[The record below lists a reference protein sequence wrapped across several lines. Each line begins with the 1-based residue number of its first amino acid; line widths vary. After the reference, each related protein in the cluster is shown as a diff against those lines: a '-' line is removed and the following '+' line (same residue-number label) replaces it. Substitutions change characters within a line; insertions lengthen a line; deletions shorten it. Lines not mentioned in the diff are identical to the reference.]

1 MPLLP
6 FLKQYPKINIAYEK
20 RDNLFENEKIHQI
33 LTISRYIYNLA
44 SDKKEDASIIEIL
57 SYPFFNLPM
66 LEVIKTIDEAKQNKQ
81 SIFRRISE
89 SDNQGIAQ
97 IANFFAELKRISIS
111 EPLEIFIDHLI
122 GASPID
128 KYRSPFLEYYSKKDS
143 YETYSLYENIASL
156 RGKLNRHFGEKSV
169 KLTDLIEM
177 LDDYEMAEAPL
188 TTTSPYKDTEDAVQ
202 VLSAHKAK
210 GLEFEYVFIISTD
223 HMAWGKGKGNNDLL
237 KLPKNLQQIRHTG
250 TSDGEKLRILYVA
263 MTRAK
268 KSLTITNS
276 LRDFNGK
283 SPDRLEYFNEY
294 EKDDKIISP
303 YIPNGYVETEYET
316 ATPEIARE
324 NIINK
329 KQIKNVK
336 SKIKEQVDNDKKNY
350 YNKRNED
357 NNDYYKKNKNKPI
370 EKINYAISYDK
381 NLEPELI
388 EKTTINKNKK
398 GGKKIVEKMTQEE
411 YEQKFPDEEQNIEN
425 EYEEEDDDNNNEQ
438 NYDENEEEEYYE
450 AQNNEQ
456 NYNIKNYKMQN
467 NYQNKDR
474 KNLYHYKTDIN
485 NTNNSIINNTSQ
497 GSKNNDVNP
506 EMMQNPQQSFNQKN
520 NYINIVNN
528 SNEPQ
533 YMKYNYNPNPSEQ
546 YNNNYKVGMSE
557 SDDKSSK
564 YIGIEQKYQKK
575 IDELEKNIINP
586 GGNNIDNYANKLQVN
601 ITNME
606 EYSKNN
612 NNNNEEYQNIDEE
625 NENEENNLS
634 DMDLNEMNEGVLS
647 QMSNM
652 SERTKDLFKRT
663 MDEYP
668 PLEEDTLYEQS
679 QNK

>member
-1 MPLLP
+1 MLETCLNNKIIRD
-6 FLKQYPKINIAYEK
+6 FLNNYQQSRWKKLIPSLIEIAILNLNSSFHTDIFSEEDIKNIIDDLKVNKNKEDTQQK
-20 RDNLFENEKIHQI
+20 KL
-33 LTISRYIYNLA
+33 
-44 SDKKEDASIIEIL
+44 KKENH
-57 SYPFFNLPM
+57 SYVIFSKPSNQWRTADGGVPPISGNKDKEFF
-66 LEVIKTIDEAKQNKQ
+66 
-81 SIFRRISE
+81 F
-89 SDNQGIAQ
+89 DNSSLT
-97 IANFFAELKRISIS
+97 N
-111 EPLEIFIDHLI
+111 
-122 GASPID
+122 
-128 KYRSPFLEYYSKKDS
+128 YSKYSKD
-143 YETYSLYENIASL
+143 N
-156 RGKLNRHFGEKSV
+156 K
-169 KLTDLIEM
+169 
-177 LDDYEMAEAPL
+177 
-188 TTTSPYKDTEDAVQ
+188 
-202 VLSAHKAK
+202 
-210 GLEFEYVFIISTD
+210 
-223 HMAWGKGKGNNDLL
+223 
-237 KLPKNLQQIRHTG
+237 
-250 TSDGEKLRILYVA
+250 
-263 MTRAK
+263 
-268 KSLTITNS
+268 
-276 LRDFNGK
+276 
-283 SPDRLEYFNEY
+283 
-294 EKDDKIISP
+294 
-303 YIPNGYVETEYET
+303 
-316 ATPEIARE
+316 EIARE

-357 NNDYYKKNKNKPI
+357 NNAHYKKNKNKPK

-438 NYDENEEEEYYE
+438 NNDENEEEEYYE

-485 NTNNSIINNTSQ
+485 NKNNSIINNTSQ
-497 GSKNNDVNP
+497 GSKNNDDNP

-586 GGNNIDNYANKLQVN
+586 SGNNIDNYANKLQVN

-663 MDEYP
+663 MEEYP

>member
-1 MPLLP
+1 MLETCLNNKIIRD
-6 FLKQYPKINIAYEK
+6 FLNNYQQSRWKKLIPSLIEIAILNLNSSFHTDIFSEEDIKNIIDDLKVNKNKEDTQQK
-20 RDNLFENEKIHQI
+20 KL
-33 LTISRYIYNLA
+33 
-44 SDKKEDASIIEIL
+44 KKENH
-57 SYPFFNLPM
+57 SYVIFSKPSNQWRTADGGVPPISGNKDKEFF
-66 LEVIKTIDEAKQNKQ
+66 
-81 SIFRRISE
+81 F
-89 SDNQGIAQ
+89 DNSSLT
-97 IANFFAELKRISIS
+97 N
-111 EPLEIFIDHLI
+111 
-122 GASPID
+122 
-128 KYRSPFLEYYSKKDS
+128 YSKYSKD
-143 YETYSLYENIASL
+143 N
-156 RGKLNRHFGEKSV
+156 K
-169 KLTDLIEM
+169 
-177 LDDYEMAEAPL
+177 
-188 TTTSPYKDTEDAVQ
+188 
-202 VLSAHKAK
+202 
-210 GLEFEYVFIISTD
+210 
-223 HMAWGKGKGNNDLL
+223 
-237 KLPKNLQQIRHTG
+237 
-250 TSDGEKLRILYVA
+250 
-263 MTRAK
+263 
-268 KSLTITNS
+268 
-276 LRDFNGK
+276 
-283 SPDRLEYFNEY
+283 
-294 EKDDKIISP
+294 
-303 YIPNGYVETEYET
+303 
-316 ATPEIARE
+316 EIARE

-485 NTNNSIINNTSQ
+485 NKNNSIINNTSQ
-497 GSKNNDVNP
+497 GSKNNDDNP

-546 YNNNYKVGMSE
+546 Y
-557 SDDKSSK
+557 K

>member
-1 MPLLP
+1 MLETCLNNKIIRD
-6 FLKQYPKINIAYEK
+6 FLNNYKQSQWKKLIPSLIEIAILNLNSSFHTDIFSEEDIKNIIDDLKIN
-20 RDNLFENEKIHQI
+20 
-33 LTISRYIYNLA
+33 
-44 SDKKEDASIIEIL
+44 
-57 SYPFFNLPM
+57 
-66 LEVIKTIDEAKQNKQ
+66 QNKDDNIQ
-81 SIFRRISE
+81 QKKPKRESHSYVIFSKPSNQWRTADGGVPPISGNKE
-89 SDNQGIAQ
+89 KEFFFDNSSLT
-97 IANFFAELKRISIS
+97 NNSK
-111 EPLEIFIDHLI
+111 
-122 GASPID
+122 
-128 KYRSPFLEYYSKKDS
+128 YSKDNK
-143 YETYSLYENIASL
+143 
-156 RGKLNRHFGEKSV
+156 
-169 KLTDLIEM
+169 
-177 LDDYEMAEAPL
+177 
-188 TTTSPYKDTEDAVQ
+188 
-202 VLSAHKAK
+202 
-210 GLEFEYVFIISTD
+210 
-223 HMAWGKGKGNNDLL
+223 
-237 KLPKNLQQIRHTG
+237 
-250 TSDGEKLRILYVA
+250 
-263 MTRAK
+263 
-268 KSLTITNS
+268 
-276 LRDFNGK
+276 
-283 SPDRLEYFNEY
+283 
-294 EKDDKIISP
+294 
-303 YIPNGYVETEYET
+303 
-316 ATPEIARE
+316 EIARE

-329 KQIKNVK
+329 KLIKNIK
-336 SKIKEQVDNDKKNY
+336 SKIKEQVDNDKRSY
-350 YNKRNED
+350 YNKRNGD
-357 NNDYYKKNKNKPI
+357 NNKYFKNNKNKQI

-381 NLEPELI
+381 NLEPEII
-388 EKTTINKNKK
+388 EKTTINKNRK
-398 GGKKIVEKMTQEE
+398 GKIVEKMTQEE

-485 NTNNSIINNTSQ
+485 NKNNSIINNTSQ
-497 GSKNNDVNP
+497 GSKNNDDNP

>member
-1 MPLLP
+1 MLETCLNNKIIRD
-6 FLKQYPKINIAYEK
+6 FLNNYKQSRWKKLIPSLIEIAILNLNSSFHTDIFSEEDIKNIIDDLKINQNQEDTQQK
-20 RDNLFENEKIHQI
+20 KL
-33 LTISRYIYNLA
+33 
-44 SDKKEDASIIEIL
+44 KKENH
-57 SYPFFNLPM
+57 SYVIFSKPSNQWRTADGGVPPISGSKDKEFFC
-66 LEVIKTIDEAKQNKQ
+66 
-81 SIFRRISE
+81 
-89 SDNQGIAQ
+89 DNSSLT
-97 IANFFAELKRISIS
+97 N
-111 EPLEIFIDHLI
+111 
-122 GASPID
+122 
-128 KYRSPFLEYYSKKDS
+128 YSKYNKD
-143 YETYSLYENIASL
+143 N
-156 RGKLNRHFGEKSV
+156 K
-169 KLTDLIEM
+169 
-177 LDDYEMAEAPL
+177 
-188 TTTSPYKDTEDAVQ
+188 
-202 VLSAHKAK
+202 
-210 GLEFEYVFIISTD
+210 
-223 HMAWGKGKGNNDLL
+223 
-237 KLPKNLQQIRHTG
+237 
-250 TSDGEKLRILYVA
+250 
-263 MTRAK
+263 
-268 KSLTITNS
+268 
-276 LRDFNGK
+276 
-283 SPDRLEYFNEY
+283 
-294 EKDDKIISP
+294 
-303 YIPNGYVETEYET
+303 
-316 ATPEIARE
+316 EIARE

-329 KQIKNVK
+329 KQIKNAK

-350 YNKRNED
+350 YNKKNGD
-357 NNDYYKKNKNKPI
+357 NDFYKKNKNKPI

-388 EKTTINKNKK
+388 EKTTINKNRK
-398 GGKKIVEKMTQEE
+398 GRQKIVEKMTQEE

-438 NYDENEEEEYYE
+438 NYEENEEEEYYE
-450 AQNNEQ
+450 AQNSEQ
-456 NYNIKNYKMQN
+456 NYNNKNYNVQNNNVQN
-467 NYQNKDR
+467 NYQNIDR

-485 NTNNSIINNTSQ
+485 NKNNSIINNTNQ
-497 GSKNNDVNP
+497 GSKNNDDNP

-533 YMKYNYNPNPSEQ
+533 YMKYDYNPNPSEQ

-575 IDELEKNIINP
+575 IDELEKNIINTG
-586 GGNNIDNYANKLQVN
+586 GGNNIDNYANKLKVN

-612 NNNNEEYQNIDEE
+612 NNHEEYQNNNDEEE

-634 DMDLNEMNEGVLS
+634 DMDLNDMDGGVLS

>member
-1 MPLLP
+1 MLETCLNNKIIRD
-6 FLKQYPKINIAYEK
+6 FLNNYKQSRWKKLIPSLIEIAILNLNSSFHTDIFSEEDIKNIIDDLKINQNQEDIQKKKIKEEK
-20 RDNLFENEKIHQI
+20 NHSYVIFSKPSNQWRTADGGVPPISGNKDKEFFFDNSS
-33 LTISRYIYNLA
+33 LTN
-44 SDKKEDASIIEIL
+44 
-57 SYPFFNLPM
+57 
-66 LEVIKTIDEAKQNKQ
+66 
-81 SIFRRISE
+81 
-89 SDNQGIAQ
+89 
-97 IANFFAELKRISIS
+97 
-111 EPLEIFIDHLI
+111 
-122 GASPID
+122 
-128 KYRSPFLEYYSKKDS
+128 YSKYNKD
-143 YETYSLYENIASL
+143 N
-156 RGKLNRHFGEKSV
+156 K
-169 KLTDLIEM
+169 
-177 LDDYEMAEAPL
+177 
-188 TTTSPYKDTEDAVQ
+188 
-202 VLSAHKAK
+202 
-210 GLEFEYVFIISTD
+210 
-223 HMAWGKGKGNNDLL
+223 
-237 KLPKNLQQIRHTG
+237 
-250 TSDGEKLRILYVA
+250 
-263 MTRAK
+263 
-268 KSLTITNS
+268 
-276 LRDFNGK
+276 
-283 SPDRLEYFNEY
+283 
-294 EKDDKIISP
+294 
-303 YIPNGYVETEYET
+303 
-316 ATPEIARE
+316 EIARE

-329 KQIKNVK
+329 RQIKNAK

-350 YNKRNED
+350 YNKKNGD
-357 NNDYYKKNKNKPI
+357 NNEYYKKNKNKPI

-388 EKTTINKNKK
+388 EKTTINKNRK

-438 NYDENEEEEYYE
+438 NYEENEEEEYYE
-450 AQNNEQ
+450 AQNKEQ
-456 NYNIKNYKMQN
+456 NFNMQNNNIQN
-467 NYQNKDR
+467 NYQNRDR

-485 NTNNSIINNTSQ
+485 NKNNSIINNTNQ
-497 GSKNNDVNP
+497 GSKNNDDNHEIV
-506 EMMQNPQQSFNQKN
+506 QNPQQSFNKKN

-533 YMKYNYNPNPSEQ
+533 YMKYDYNPNPSEQ

-612 NNNNEEYQNIDEE
+612 NNKEEYQNNNDEEE

-634 DMDLNEMNEGVLS
+634 DMDLNEIDGGVLS

>member
-1 MPLLP
+1 MLETCLNNKIIRD
-6 FLKQYPKINIAYEK
+6 FLNNYKQSRWKKLIPSLIEIAILNLNSSFHTDIFSEEDIKNIIDDLKVNKNKEDTQQK
-20 RDNLFENEKIHQI
+20 KL
-33 LTISRYIYNLA
+33 
-44 SDKKEDASIIEIL
+44 KKENH
-57 SYPFFNLPM
+57 SYVIFSKPSNQWRTADGGVPPISGNKDKEFF
-66 LEVIKTIDEAKQNKQ
+66 
-81 SIFRRISE
+81 F
-89 SDNQGIAQ
+89 DNSSLT
-97 IANFFAELKRISIS
+97 N
-111 EPLEIFIDHLI
+111 
-122 GASPID
+122 
-128 KYRSPFLEYYSKKDS
+128 YSKYSKD
-143 YETYSLYENIASL
+143 N
-156 RGKLNRHFGEKSV
+156 K
-169 KLTDLIEM
+169 
-177 LDDYEMAEAPL
+177 
-188 TTTSPYKDTEDAVQ
+188 
-202 VLSAHKAK
+202 
-210 GLEFEYVFIISTD
+210 
-223 HMAWGKGKGNNDLL
+223 
-237 KLPKNLQQIRHTG
+237 
-250 TSDGEKLRILYVA
+250 
-263 MTRAK
+263 
-268 KSLTITNS
+268 
-276 LRDFNGK
+276 
-283 SPDRLEYFNEY
+283 
-294 EKDDKIISP
+294 
-303 YIPNGYVETEYET
+303 
-316 ATPEIARE
+316 EIARE

-357 NNDYYKKNKNKPI
+357 NNDYNKKNKNKPI

-485 NTNNSIINNTSQ
+485 NKNNSIINNTSQ
-497 GSKNNDVNP
+497 GSKNNDDNP

-546 YNNNYKVGMSE
+546 Y
-557 SDDKSSK
+557 K

-575 IDELEKNIINP
+575 IDELEKNINNP

-634 DMDLNEMNEGVLS
+634 DMDLNEINEGVLS

>member
-1 MPLLP
+1 MLETCLNNKIIRD
-6 FLKQYPKINIAYEK
+6 FLNNYQQSRWKKLIPSLIEIAILNLNSSFHTDIFSEEDIKNIIDDLKVNKNKEDTQQK
-20 RDNLFENEKIHQI
+20 KL
-33 LTISRYIYNLA
+33 
-44 SDKKEDASIIEIL
+44 KKENH
-57 SYPFFNLPM
+57 SYVIFSKPSNQWRTADGGVPPISGNKDKEFF
-66 LEVIKTIDEAKQNKQ
+66 
-81 SIFRRISE
+81 F
-89 SDNQGIAQ
+89 DNSSLT
-97 IANFFAELKRISIS
+97 N
-111 EPLEIFIDHLI
+111 
-122 GASPID
+122 
-128 KYRSPFLEYYSKKDS
+128 YSKYSKD
-143 YETYSLYENIASL
+143 N
-156 RGKLNRHFGEKSV
+156 K
-169 KLTDLIEM
+169 
-177 LDDYEMAEAPL
+177 
-188 TTTSPYKDTEDAVQ
+188 
-202 VLSAHKAK
+202 
-210 GLEFEYVFIISTD
+210 
-223 HMAWGKGKGNNDLL
+223 
-237 KLPKNLQQIRHTG
+237 
-250 TSDGEKLRILYVA
+250 
-263 MTRAK
+263 
-268 KSLTITNS
+268 
-276 LRDFNGK
+276 
-283 SPDRLEYFNEY
+283 
-294 EKDDKIISP
+294 
-303 YIPNGYVETEYET
+303 
-316 ATPEIARE
+316 EIARE

-485 NTNNSIINNTSQ
+485 NKNNSIINNTSQ
-497 GSKNNDVNP
+497 GSKNNDDNP

-586 GGNNIDNYANKLQVN
+586 G
-601 ITNME
+601 
-606 EYSKNN
+606 
-612 NNNNEEYQNIDEE
+612 
-625 NENEENNLS
+625 
-634 DMDLNEMNEGVLS
+634 LNEMNEGVLS

>member
-1 MPLLP
+1 MLETCLNNKIIRD
-6 FLKQYPKINIAYEK
+6 FLNNYQQSRWKKLIPSLIEIAILNLNSSFHTDIFSEEDIKNIIDDLKVNKNKEDTQQK
-20 RDNLFENEKIHQI
+20 KL
-33 LTISRYIYNLA
+33 
-44 SDKKEDASIIEIL
+44 KKENH
-57 SYPFFNLPM
+57 SYVIFSKPSNQWRTADGGVPPISGNKDKEFF
-66 LEVIKTIDEAKQNKQ
+66 
-81 SIFRRISE
+81 F
-89 SDNQGIAQ
+89 DNSSLT
-97 IANFFAELKRISIS
+97 N
-111 EPLEIFIDHLI
+111 
-122 GASPID
+122 
-128 KYRSPFLEYYSKKDS
+128 YSKYSKD
-143 YETYSLYENIASL
+143 N
-156 RGKLNRHFGEKSV
+156 K
-169 KLTDLIEM
+169 
-177 LDDYEMAEAPL
+177 
-188 TTTSPYKDTEDAVQ
+188 
-202 VLSAHKAK
+202 
-210 GLEFEYVFIISTD
+210 
-223 HMAWGKGKGNNDLL
+223 
-237 KLPKNLQQIRHTG
+237 
-250 TSDGEKLRILYVA
+250 
-263 MTRAK
+263 
-268 KSLTITNS
+268 
-276 LRDFNGK
+276 
-283 SPDRLEYFNEY
+283 
-294 EKDDKIISP
+294 
-303 YIPNGYVETEYET
+303 
-316 ATPEIARE
+316 EIARE

-485 NTNNSIINNTSQ
+485 NKNNSIINNTSQ
-497 GSKNNDVNP
+497 GNKNNDDNP

-586 GGNNIDNYANKLQVN
+586 SGNNIDNYANKLQVN

>member
-1 MPLLP
+1 MLETCLNNKIIRD
-6 FLKQYPKINIAYEK
+6 FLNNYKQSRWKKLIPSLIEIAILNLNSSFHTDIFSEEDIKNIIDDLKINQNQEDIQKKKIKEEK
-20 RDNLFENEKIHQI
+20 NHSYVIFSKPSNQWRTADGGVPPISGNKDKEFFFDNSS
-33 LTISRYIYNLA
+33 LTN
-44 SDKKEDASIIEIL
+44 
-57 SYPFFNLPM
+57 
-66 LEVIKTIDEAKQNKQ
+66 
-81 SIFRRISE
+81 
-89 SDNQGIAQ
+89 
-97 IANFFAELKRISIS
+97 
-111 EPLEIFIDHLI
+111 
-122 GASPID
+122 
-128 KYRSPFLEYYSKKDS
+128 YSKYNKD
-143 YETYSLYENIASL
+143 N
-156 RGKLNRHFGEKSV
+156 K
-169 KLTDLIEM
+169 
-177 LDDYEMAEAPL
+177 
-188 TTTSPYKDTEDAVQ
+188 
-202 VLSAHKAK
+202 
-210 GLEFEYVFIISTD
+210 
-223 HMAWGKGKGNNDLL
+223 
-237 KLPKNLQQIRHTG
+237 
-250 TSDGEKLRILYVA
+250 
-263 MTRAK
+263 
-268 KSLTITNS
+268 
-276 LRDFNGK
+276 
-283 SPDRLEYFNEY
+283 
-294 EKDDKIISP
+294 
-303 YIPNGYVETEYET
+303 
-316 ATPEIARE
+316 EIARE

-329 KQIKNVK
+329 RQIKNAK

-350 YNKRNED
+350 YNKKNGD
-357 NNDYYKKNKNKPI
+357 NNEYYKKNKNKPI

-388 EKTTINKNKK
+388 EKTTINKNRK

-438 NYDENEEEEYYE
+438 NYEENEEEEYYE
-450 AQNNEQ
+450 AQNKEQ
-456 NYNIKNYKMQN
+456 NFNMQNNNIQN
-467 NYQNKDR
+467 NYQNRDR

-485 NTNNSIINNTSQ
+485 NKNNSIINNTNQ
-497 GSKNNDVNP
+497 GSKNNDDNHEIV
-506 EMMQNPQQSFNQKN
+506 QNPQQSFNQKN
-520 NYINIVNN
+520 NYINIINN

-533 YMKYNYNPNPSEQ
+533 YMKYDYNPNPSEQ

-606 EYSKNN
+606 EYSKH
-612 NNNNEEYQNIDEE
+612 NNNNEEYQNNNVEEE

-634 DMDLNEMNEGVLS
+634 DMDLNEIDGGVLS

>member
-1 MPLLP
+1 MLETCLNNKIIRD
-6 FLKQYPKINIAYEK
+6 FLNNYKQSRWKKLIPSLIEIAILNLNSSFHTDIFSEEDIKNIIDDLKINQNQEDTQQK
-20 RDNLFENEKIHQI
+20 KL
-33 LTISRYIYNLA
+33 
-44 SDKKEDASIIEIL
+44 KKENH
-57 SYPFFNLPM
+57 SYVIFSKPSNQWRTADGGVPPTSGSKDKEFFC
-66 LEVIKTIDEAKQNKQ
+66 
-81 SIFRRISE
+81 
-89 SDNQGIAQ
+89 DNSSLT
-97 IANFFAELKRISIS
+97 N
-111 EPLEIFIDHLI
+111 
-122 GASPID
+122 
-128 KYRSPFLEYYSKKDS
+128 YSKYNKD
-143 YETYSLYENIASL
+143 N
-156 RGKLNRHFGEKSV
+156 K
-169 KLTDLIEM
+169 
-177 LDDYEMAEAPL
+177 
-188 TTTSPYKDTEDAVQ
+188 
-202 VLSAHKAK
+202 
-210 GLEFEYVFIISTD
+210 
-223 HMAWGKGKGNNDLL
+223 
-237 KLPKNLQQIRHTG
+237 
-250 TSDGEKLRILYVA
+250 
-263 MTRAK
+263 
-268 KSLTITNS
+268 
-276 LRDFNGK
+276 
-283 SPDRLEYFNEY
+283 
-294 EKDDKIISP
+294 
-303 YIPNGYVETEYET
+303 
-316 ATPEIARE
+316 EIARE

-329 KQIKNVK
+329 KQIKNAR

-350 YNKRNED
+350 YNKKNGD

-388 EKTTINKNKK
+388 EKTTINKNRK
-398 GGKKIVEKMTQEE
+398 GGQKIVEKMTQEE

-438 NYDENEEEEYYE
+438 NYEENEEEEYYE
-450 AQNNEQ
+450 AQSSEQ
-456 NYNIKNYKMQN
+456 NYNNKNYNVQNNNVQN
-467 NYQNKDR
+467 NYQNIDR

-485 NTNNSIINNTSQ
+485 NKNNSIINNTNQ
-497 GSKNNDVNP
+497 GSKNNDDNP

-533 YMKYNYNPNPSEQ
+533 YMKYDYNPNPSEQ

-575 IDELEKNIINP
+575 IDELEKNIINTG
-586 GGNNIDNYANKLQVN
+586 GGNNIDNYANKLKVN

-612 NNNNEEYQNIDEE
+612 NNNEEYQNNNDEEE

-634 DMDLNEMNEGVLS
+634 DMDLNDMDGGVLS